1 METLSQ
7 VVQKYLEANGIT
19 IKYFAD
25 YIGCKQT
32 KCSLWFNGERK
43 LNSEQIRK
51 THDFLA
57 GKYIKTIDEI
67 MKEG

>member
-7 VVQKYLEANGIT
+7 VVKKYLDANGIT
-19 IKYFAD
+19 DRFFAD
-25 YIGCKQT
+25 YIGCNKT
-32 KCSLWFNGERK
+32 KCSLWFKGERK

-57 GKYIKTIDEI
+57 GKYLKSVDEI
-67 MKEG
+67 MREE